1 MRIIEIS
8 DFSNF
13 NNILLANVD
22 LFRIMGKKIMNMSF
36 DFFSFLKEVG
46 RINEKKENH
55 NRWPPTPR
63 RRKLEKNKKLLKL
76 VISINPSH

>member
-1 MRIIEIS
+1 MWTFLE
-8 DFSNF
+8 
-13 NNILLANVD
+13 LWA
-22 LFRIMGKKIMNMSF
+22 KKTMNMSF

-63 RRKLEKNKKLLKL
+63 RCKVEKNKKLLKL
-76 VISINPSH
+76 VILINPSH